1 MFQLN
6 KQTILSIRF
15 FLFRLWRT
23 VYVPTQ
29 ESLQG
34 RVAPC
39 FSFRTV
45 LKPVVAN
52 PAYCCGHDVFHHL
65 ANFFFEKNKHWVP

>member
-6 KQTILSIRF
+6 NQTVLSVRY

-39 FSFRTV
+39 FSFRTI
-45 LKPVVAN
+45 LKPVI
-52 PAYCCGHDVFHHL
+52 AYPSKWSGHDVFHHL
-65 ANFFFEKNKHWVP
+65 ANFASKK